1 MVMIDF
7 QKEVIGKSFETPVVV
22 DFWAPWCGPC
32 RVLGPVI
39 EQIAGEQ
46 EGQWS
51 LVKLNT
57 EDQQDIATQ
66 YQIRSIPNVKMFYQ
80 GEVIDE
86 FAGALPRQ
94 MILEWLKG
102 ALPNP
107 GVLALDKILANND
120 EPDPVQIAHL
130 MEQYPDSHEIRI
142 VLSQLVLWDKPETV
156 PEILEPI
163 KMGTHYYDKASHIRD
178 IAGFLNMT
186 TDDPQLIEIK
196 GHLRKGELENA
207 LAMIIQLLGRD
218 NKAAEGKLAKA
229 IIGIFNTLGSQ
240 HPLSKT
246 YRKQLDMVLWV

>member
-1 MVMIDF
+1 MIDF
-7 QKEVIGKSFETPVVV
+7 QKEVIDKSFEMPVVV

-46 EGQWS
+46 EGEWS

-57 EDQQDIATQ
+57 EDQQDIASQ

-107 GVLALDKILANND
+107 GVLALDKILANNE
-120 EPDPVQIAHL
+120 EPDPAVISEL
-130 MEQYPDSHEIRI
+130 MDQYPESHEIRI
-142 VLSQLVLWDKPETV
+142 VLSQLVLWDKPDHV
-156 PEILEPI
+156 LEILEPI
-163 KMGTHYYDKASHIRD
+163 KMGTHYYDKATHIRD
-178 IAGFLNMT
+178 IAGFLIMP
-186 TDDPQLIEIK
+186 TDDPQLLEIK
-196 GHLRKGELENA
+196 SLLSKGELESA
-207 LAMIIQLLGRD
+207 LPMIIQLLGKD
-218 NKAAEGKLAKA
+218 NKAADGKLVKA
-229 IIGIFNTLGSQ
+229 IIGIFNTLGAQ

-246 YRKQLDMVLWV
+246 YRKQLDMALWV